1 MKSVAEKLRMFHRKL
16 SLNLSSPSVAIRNF
30 QISTTAATESS
41 AGLTEEEV
49 KQINAVVPRL
59 CSSNHLKEAIQ
70 LMSAALS
77 TANPPLNALPLS
89 ILINRLAL
97 EPDLTHHMHLLNAL
111 KFNPN
116 TGNPFVL
123 IPIAKMFV
131 SSFFERGHPKKAVK
145 MFQWVSRPDFPGGVA
160 DDSGFYAVLI
170 DGFCKSGMIFD
181 ALRVLRLMASENL
194 VVGNDVRMWVYRGL
208 LREAR
213 VREALEL
220 NAALDCC
227 ALGSDDG
234 AFGSKEV
241 VDLLDRMIASWVE

>member
-16 SLNLSSPSVAIRNF
+16 FLNLFSPSVAIGNF

-41 AGLTEEEV
+41 AGLTEEV

-70 LMSAALS
+70 LISTALS

-97 EPDLTHHMHLLNAL
+97 EPDLTYHMHLLNAL

-131 SSFFERGHPKKAVK
+131 SSFFEKGHPEKAVK

-160 DDSGFYAVLI
+160 NDSDFYAVLI
-170 DGFCKSGMIFD
+170 DGFCKSGMILD
-181 ALRVLRLMASENL
+181 ALRVLRLMVSENL
-194 VVGNDVRMWVYRGL
+194 VVGNDVGMWVYRGL

-220 NAALDCC
+220 NATFDCC
-227 ALGSDDG
+227 AVGSDGG

-241 VDLLDRMIASWVE
+241 VDLLDRMIASWVD

>member
-1 MKSVAEKLRMFHRKL
+1 MKSVAEKLRMFQRKL
-16 SLNLSSPSVAIRNF
+16 SLNLSSPSVSIRNF

-49 KQINAVVPRL
+49 KQINGVVPRL

-70 LMSAALS
+70 LIAAAVS

-131 SSFFERGHPKKAVK
+131 SSFFEKGHPKKAVK

-160 DDSGFYAVLI
+160 NDSGFYAVLI
-170 DGFCKSGMIFD
+170 DGFCKSGMILD
-181 ALRVLRLMASENL
+181 ALRVFRLMASENL
-194 VVGNDVRMWVYRGL
+194 VVGNDVRMCVYRGL

-213 VREALEL
+213 VNEALEL
-220 NAALDCC
+220 NAALDYC
-227 ALGSDDG
+227 ARGDGG

>member
-16 SLNLSSPSVAIRNF
+16 SLNFSSPSVAIRNF
-30 QISTTAATESS
+30 QVSTTAATESS
-41 AGLTEEEV
+41 AGLTEDEV

-70 LMSAALS
+70 LISAALS

-123 IPIAKMFV
+123 LPIAKM
-131 SSFFERGHPKKAVK
+131 
-145 MFQWVSRPDFPGGVA
+145 
-160 DDSGFYAVLI
+160 
-170 DGFCKSGMIFD
+170 
-181 ALRVLRLMASENL
+181 
-194 VVGNDVRMWVYRGL
+194 GL

>member
-1 MKSVAEKLRMFHRKL
+1 MKSVAEKLRMFQRKL

-70 LMSAALS
+70 LIAAAVS

-123 IPIAKMFV
+123 IPIAKM
-131 SSFFERGHPKKAVK
+131 
-145 MFQWVSRPDFPGGVA
+145 
-160 DDSGFYAVLI
+160 
-170 DGFCKSGMIFD
+170 
-181 ALRVLRLMASENL
+181 LMASENL
-194 VVGNDVRMWVYRGL
+194 VVGNDVRMCVYRGL

-220 NAALDCC
+220 NAALDDC
-227 ALGSDDG
+227 ALGSDGG